1 MKIAILHEML
11 VKNGWAEKVVSEL
24 VGMFPKAPLYTLIY
38 DESMCGK
45 SFPKNRIHPSCFRL
59 RSQKVYSLTKKQ
71 RLCLPFMKRSIKNL
85 DFESYDYVIV
95 SSSGFAHQL
104 KKSQNTTTIIYYH
117 APARYLWDW
126 THEFRKNIKMNAWI
140 HWYFYRKYIS
150 SLRVS
155 DYEAAQNND
164 IILTNSATTQ
174 KRILKYFRKE
184 SEIIYPP
191 IETARFAK
199 KLWNYE
205 PKEKF
210 FQTWNYYIIL
220 SALTEFKRLDI
231 AIQAFKNIPDINLL
245 ITWAWEYREELEK
258 TSLGHNN
265 IIFSGAQYGDSLV
278 YLVQN
283 SLGLIFPW
291 EEDFWIVPIEIMSAG
306 KPVFALWKWGLTE
319 SVIAR
324 KTGEFFF
331 DTEGVDF
338 IEEFQFFHK
347 NNVSGKYKSKDCIAQ
362 AKKYDREIFKEKIQ
376 NYIT

>member
-24 VGMFPKAPLYTLIY
+24 IDMFPEAPLYTLIY
-38 DESMCGK
+38 DENICGG
-45 SFPKNRIHPSCFRL
+45 SFPKKHIHPSCFRL

-71 RLCLPFMKRSIKNL
+71 RLCLPFMKQSI
-85 DFESYDYVIV
+85 ESLNFVDYDYVIV
-95 SSSGFAHQL
+95 SSSGFAHRL
-104 KKSQNTTTIIYYH
+104 KTGENTKTIIYYH

-126 THEFRKNIKMNAWI
+126 THEFRKNIKMNSWI
-140 HWYFYRKYIS
+140 RWYFYRKYMS

-164 IILTNSATTQ
+164 IILANSATTR
-174 KRILKYFRKE
+174 KRIFKYFRRD
-184 SEIIYPP
+184 SEITYPP

-220 SALTEFKRLDI
+220 SALTEFKRLDV
-231 AIQAFKNIPDINLL
+231 AIQAFKNIPDVNLL
-245 ITWAWEYREELEK
+245 IIWAWEYREELEK
-258 TSLGHNN
+258 ISLGYNN
-265 IIFSGAQYGDSLV
+265 IIFAGAQYGDNLV
-278 YLVQN
+278 SLVQN
-283 SLGLIFPW
+283 SFGLIFPW

-319 SVIAR
+319 SVIAG
-324 KTGEFFF
+324 KTGQFFS
-331 DTEGVDF
+331 DPEGSDF
-338 IEEFQFFHK
+338 IETFQLFHTNNLVWKYLSK
-347 NNVSGKYKSKDCIAQ
+347 NCKTQ
-362 AKKYDREIFKEKIQ
+362 AKKYDREIFRKKIQ
-376 NYIT
+376 SYIT